1 MERMAR
7 IIIRNETQADVE
19 RIAAIT
25 EAAFADHPHSSH
37 TEQFIIAELRA
48 AGVLTLSLVA
58 ESKGKVVGHIAFS
71 PVSFPDHSAGW
82 YGMGPVSVAPEHQ
95 RQGMGTALVLEGL
108 ERLRDLGARGCVLVG
123 DPRFYERFG
132 FQSLP
137 QVTHEG
143 VPQEF
148 CLTLPF
154 AAPIPQGAVRFHPG
168 FTAQG

>member
-1 MERMAR
+1 MPR
-7 IIIRNETQADVE
+7 ITIRDETAADVE

-48 AGVLTLSLVA
+48 AEALTLSLVT
-58 ESKGKVVGHIAFS
+58 ESGGEVVGHIAFS
-71 PVSFPDHSAGW
+71 PVTFSDHSVGW
-82 YGMGPVSVAPEHQ
+82 YGMGPVSVEPMLQ
-95 RQGMGTALVLEGL
+95 RQGIGTALVREGL
-108 ERLRDLGARGCVLVG
+108 ERLRALGAHGCVLVG
-123 DPRFYERFG
+123 DPHFYERFG
-132 FQSLP
+132 FRSLP

-154 AAPIPQGAVRFHPG
+154 ATRIPQGAVRFHPG
-168 FTAQG
+168 FAAQC

>member
-1 MERMAR
+1 MPR
-7 IIIRNETQADVE
+7 ITIRNETQADVE

-48 AGVLTLSLVA
+48 SGVLTLSLVA
-58 ESKGKVVGHIAFS
+58 ESGGVVAGHIAFS

-82 YGMGPVSVAPEHQ
+82 YGMGPLSVAPEHQ
-95 RQGMGTALVLEGL
+95 RQGIGTALVLEGL
-108 ERLRDLGARGCVLVG
+108 ERLRTLGAQGCVLVG

-132 FQSLP
+132 FRSLP
-137 QVTHEG
+137 QVTHDG
-143 VPQEF
+143 VPREF

-154 AAPIPQGAVRFHPG
+154 AAPTPKGAVRFHQG
-168 FTAQG
+168 FAAQG